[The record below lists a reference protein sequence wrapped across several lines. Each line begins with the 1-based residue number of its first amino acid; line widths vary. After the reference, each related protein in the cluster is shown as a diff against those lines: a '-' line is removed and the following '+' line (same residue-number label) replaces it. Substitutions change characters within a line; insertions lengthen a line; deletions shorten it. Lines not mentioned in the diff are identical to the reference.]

1 MATQGTWLASCN
13 QNALQPTHT
22 PSTSTAS
29 TTFLLS
35 IFNFMIA
42 HSWWFDFFDAREI
55 YTKWRVSVALQGQFD
70 GSVVS
75 YPFRTSDGWS
85 ISLASVHTEQARCLF
100 FVLLCDP
107 QNWATFDKI
116 VDSGNDTTVWKM
128 KGNPLLVADDLSLQ
142 LSTQTSSSSEFF
154 GNKIVWIKSSENKII
169 KWKFVK
175 SEKKSFRK
183 ILNCFTINF
192 NFIKMSKFNSSTLTF
207 HNKLKMNIPLK
218 QP

>member
-22 PSTSTAS
+22 PSTSTTSTASTVS

-70 GSVVS
+70 GSVVG

-116 VDSGNDTTVWKM
+116 VDSGNDTTIWKM
-128 KGNPLLVADDLSLQ
+128 KGNLLLVAVDLSLQ
-142 LSTQTSSSSEFF
+142 LSTQT
-154 GNKIVWIKSSENKII
+154 IVKLIDGLVS
-169 KWKFVK
+169 
-175 SEKKSFRK
+175 
-183 ILNCFTINF
+183 NCR
-192 NFIKMSKFNSSTLTF
+192 LW
-207 HNKLKMNIPLK
+207 
-218 QP
+218 

>member
-22 PSTSTAS
+22 PSTSTASTAS

-85 ISLASVHTEQARCLF
+85 ISLASVHTEQVR
-100 FVLLCDP
+100 VR
-107 QNWATFDKI
+107 
-116 VDSGNDTTVWKM
+116 
-128 KGNPLLVADDLSLQ
+128 
-142 LSTQTSSSSEFF
+142 STQRGRERSVRLRSPR
-154 GNKIVWIKSSENKII
+154 GW
-169 KWKFVK
+169 
-175 SEKKSFRK
+175 
-183 ILNCFTINF
+183 
-192 NFIKMSKFNSSTLTF
+192 
-207 HNKLKMNIPLK
+207 LKMHPVGPLRLINLCTSLWSTKLGNIWQNCGFWKRHNHMKNEGKPA
-218 QP
+218 PRCWWFVSAIIDTN